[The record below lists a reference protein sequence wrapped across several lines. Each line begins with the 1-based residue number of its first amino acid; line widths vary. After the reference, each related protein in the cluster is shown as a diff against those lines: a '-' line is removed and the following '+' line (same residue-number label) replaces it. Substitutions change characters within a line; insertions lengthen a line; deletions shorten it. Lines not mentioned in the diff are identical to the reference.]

1 MFTIQF
7 LRNCLPYPKARG
19 IELFTKDDVHGTKSQ
34 VPSGWADIPIPE
46 CNPPPLPKVMEDNQ
60 KVADEVFEAPST
72 LSQEHYTALVRSVL
86 MPWGTRAPS
95 ETNDLRTIAASN
107 LREAF
112 QVSEEVHS
120 KALVAA
126 HNANREVVHELN
138 VHLNDGEALRHDSNS
153 DDDNDLPH
161 SVRIHAEKR
170 VVEPFISLPQFD
182 TTLHIALLRTEG
194 ADRNNETAK
203 GISKAKNRPSNSRG
217 GIFACCFGVGDAE
230 KQKSSADAVA
240 VKSNTMEGQLYISA
254 TLVLPR
260 AEYKES
266 TCLLYTSPSPRDR
279 QKTRM
284 PSSA

>member
-1 MFTIQF
+1 
-7 LRNCLPYPKARG
+7 
-19 IELFTKDDVHGTKSQ
+19 
-34 VPSGWADIPIPE
+34 
-46 CNPPPLPKVMEDNQ
+46 
-60 KVADEVFEAPST
+60 
-72 LSQEHYTALVRSVL
+72 

-126 HNANREVVHELN
+126 HNKHREVVHELD

-153 DDDNDLPH
+153 DDDAKHLSN

-194 ADRNNETAK
+194 ADQNNETAK
-203 GISKAKNRPSNSRG
+203 GISKAKNRPSNSERR
-217 GIFACCFGVGDAE
+217 IFACCFGGGDDE

-254 TLVLPR
+254 TLVLPG
-260 AEYKES
+260 AENKENTPRKHQYS
-266 TCLLYTSPSPRDR
+266 SPPISCSLLSGDTSLSLCIPPIRVTGMD
-279 QKTRM
+279 TA
-284 PSSA
+284 SALVEFRVFYGAPIEQEVTQR